1 MTSLNDYL
9 NTSEIR
15 KIVETSVPSAQLI
28 SATLLR
34 TSTSRFRRAREF
46 CINYIYRVQIR
57 KPITLD
63 AFTVL
68 GNEPAM
74 HYCVEE
80 LILKVRDHFWN
91 RLVTKNEIIA
101 LEIIRERC
109 PLLPVPRI
117 IAHCAK
123 VVIDDVAGYE
133 WILMSKL
140 PGTNLASLE
149 SAELEMRDRKSIM
162 ADLAS
167 ILATF
172 RSIYFDKGEMG
183 SLVCIYNKANEQSD
197 DYLPTLEAPWD
208 SYLDYH
214 RETLKSDIQGLINTE
229 RYAQNR
235 HSVAHSA
242 SRPS

>member
-9 NTSEIR
+9 NISEIR

-28 SATLLR
+28 SASLMC
-34 TSTSRFRRAREF
+34 TSTSRLRRGREF
-46 CINYIYRVQIR
+46 CINYIYLVQIR
-57 KPITLD
+57 KPTTLD
-63 AFTVL
+63 AFTPS
-68 GNEPAM
+68 GNGSAVY
-74 HYCVEE
+74 YCVEE

-91 RLVTKNEIIA
+91 RLVTKNEILA

-109 PLLPVPRI
+109 PRLPVPHI
-117 IAHCAK
+117 IAHCGK

-149 SAELEMRDRKSIM
+149 SVELEMRDRKSIM
-162 ADLAS
+162 HDLACILADL
-167 ILATF
+167 
-172 RSIYFDKGEMG
+172 RSVYFDKGKIG
-183 SLVCIYNKANEQSD
+183 SVLCIYNKGNEQSD
-197 DYLPTLEAPWD
+197 DYLATLEAPWD

-214 RETLKSDIQGLINTE
+214 RETLKSEIRELINTE